1 MTVKQWSP
9 AYFCDIYVTVIFMW
23 TGIGILLVVYLLVPW
38 STLLYIITVPENG
51 WENSPIIN
59 LNWKHNGFFNVFI
72 HRWCHTS
79 VFVHF
84 PNKYLRRKTLFPWG
98 LFYHL
103 CLHIVCISNWATFI
117 YWQLYTIIYL
127 WLCNLEHLDQSSS
140 HSSPEK
146 HMRVVNP
153 LSGGQSRSMVR
164 NLLKLCSFCCHRGF
178 SASKAWMPIW

>member
-1 MTVKQWSP
+1 
-9 AYFCDIYVTVIFMW
+9 MW
-23 TGIGILLVVYLLVPW
+23 TGIGILLIVYLLVPW

-59 LNWKHNGFFNVFI
+59 LNWKYNGFLNVFI

-79 VFVHF
+79 ICVHV
-84 PNKYLRRKTLFPWG
+84 PDKYLRRKVLFPWG

-103 CLHIVCISNWATFI
+103 CCISNWATFI
-117 YWQLYTIIYL
+117 YWQLYIIIYL

-140 HSSPEK
+140 HRSPEK

-153 LSGGQSRSMVR
+153 LSGGQKWSMVR
-164 NLLKLCSFCCHRGF
+164 NLLK
-178 SASKAWMPIW
+178 AA